1 MTFPHA
7 VLVSEVN
14 HPALLDSDGS
24 HPLGLLDTL
33 DQPLDWDVALCC
45 LGRQVRLEVV
55 RSHNRCSVVF
65 RGLRLASLLVA
76 LLACPVIETIGAF
89 TSNSVQTLGWHLPRA
104 IIRNSLRTFLVSV
117 VAAIFTLDSLLDDSH
132 QELVTEVTLGG
143 LGVGVQNKCVR
154 DLQTVCHLHLNPGGP
169 AWKYKQKN

>member
-14 HPALLDSDGS
+14 HPALLDGDGP
-24 HPLGLLDTL
+24 HPLGLLDAL
-33 DQPLDWDVALCC
+33 DQPLDWDVALRG
-45 LGRQVRLEVV
+45 LGCQVGLEVL
-55 RSHNRCSVVF
+55 RSYNGCSVLL
-65 RGLRLASLLVA
+65 RGGRGAALLVT
-76 LLACPVIETIGAF
+76 LLACPLIVTIGALATDSVK
-89 TSNSVQTLGWHLPRA
+89 TSSWHFARA
-104 IIRNSLRTFLVSV
+104 IIRNSLRAFLVRV

-154 DLQTVCHLHLNPGGP
+154 DLQTGCHLHLHPGWST
-169 AWKYKQKN
+169 WKDKQKN